1 MAALVGRDGRVC
13 GIDIS
18 EDVARVSARIGSN
31 PLYLSK
37 SDKVVTVLHHLA
49 HAYSAFAACPFNEG
63 VVMVVDGVGN
73 YNSDVTEPGQL
84 TDNVN
89 PLARESE
96 SYYKFDGSRIETLK
110 KIWLRPVRGFLSD
123 EFYFMPGLGARTR
136 VPIFQRPVLMGPRFR
151 ACEEMSTA
159 SVVLSSVAEVG
170 NDPAG
175 TQKPRSNLSHGFG
188 ESRLFS
194 STPRELSCKS
204 NRLPPANN

>member
-37 SDKVVTVLHHLA
+37 SDKVVTVSHHLA

-123 EFYFMPGLGARTR
+123 EFYFMPRLGARMR

-175 TQKPRSNLSHGFG
+175 RSNLSHGFG

>member
-37 SDKVVTVLHHLA
+37 SDKVVTVSHHLA

-89 PLARESE
+89 PLA
-96 SYYKFDGSRIETLK
+96 DQ
-110 KIWLRPVRGFLSD
+110 RG
-123 EFYFMPGLGARTR
+123 A
-136 VPIFQRPVLMGPRFR
+136 V
-151 ACEEMSTA
+151 AAHA
-159 SVVLSSVAEVG
+159 SA
-170 NDPAG
+170 D
-175 TQKPRSNLSHGFG
+175 PRSGG
-188 ESRLFS
+188 MAEAGRPRLF
-194 STPRELSCKS
+194 
-204 NRLPPANN
+204 